1 VLTTRR
7 SVEDVEPA
15 KLVGNRKKNQNG
27 PRGMIRK
34 GQRESLLGNGA
45 GDRAKKV
52 LDNDGKKPSLKIKI
66 KLNLNVKLTLDAHV
80 DGVIEIGLL

>member
-1 VLTTRR
+1 
-7 SVEDVEPA
+7 
-15 KLVGNRKKNQNG
+15 
-27 PRGMIRK
+27 
-34 GQRESLLGNGA
+34 LLGNGA